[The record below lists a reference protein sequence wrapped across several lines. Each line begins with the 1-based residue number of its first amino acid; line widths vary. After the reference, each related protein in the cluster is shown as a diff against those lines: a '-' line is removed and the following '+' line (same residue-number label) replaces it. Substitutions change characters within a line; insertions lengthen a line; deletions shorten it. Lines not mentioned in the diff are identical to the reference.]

1 MTELNIEHVE
11 TDGRGRYSAPLGP
24 DAEAEMTY
32 RWRDKVMVIDHTGVP
47 PAYEGR
53 GFALQLVK
61 RAIADAR
68 AKGFKISPLC
78 PYVEAQFRR
87 HADWADLRA

>member
-1 MTELNIEHVE
+1 MTELNIERAE
-11 TDGRGRYSAPLGP
+11 TDGGGRYSAPLGP
-24 DAEAEMTY
+24 GAEAEMTY

-68 AKGFKISPLC
+68 VEGFRIDPVC
-78 PYVEAQFRR
+78 PYVEVQFRR
-87 HADWADLRA
+87 HPDWADLRG